1 MSRIRVLPVLVVMSL
16 TVSLLFG
23 GWELYRNFGLVR
35 PLEQQLMADKAV
47 TQVES
52 VVNGSERAIKI
63 HLKPVDDLQSTYDNL
78 EQIVQKQIG
87 PDVQIELV
95 DQRQDALNRA
105 YRSVQPVLYS
115 GIAKGDF
122 TNMIAQTEQE
132 LKAQG
137 YQSKVSLND
146 HNIFVQIEKDGKYL
160 YQVLPYGTA
169 TAYSQLLKG
178 GVAL

>member
-1 MSRIRVLPVLVVMSL
+1 MSRIRIVPVLVAMSL

-63 HLKPVDDLQSTYDNL
+63 HLKPVDDLQATYDGL
-78 EQIVQKQIG
+78 EEVVTEQIGSNVKI
-87 PDVQIELV
+87 DLV
-95 DQRQDALNRA
+95 DQREESLKQAF
-105 YRSVQPVLYS
+105 RSVQPVLYS

-122 TNMIAQTEQE
+122 TDMITQTEQE
-132 LKAQG
+132 LQKQG
-137 YQSKVSLND
+137 YQAKVSMND

-169 TAYSQLLKG
+169 TAFSQLMEG
-178 GVAL
+178 GAAL